1 MATLTNLQ
9 TLEGHEEQVWCV
21 SWNPAGTLLASCGGD
36 KTVRVWGKEGDAW
49 VCKSVLTEGHQR
61 TIRYVSWSPCGNYL
75 ASASFDATVCIW
87 SRKEGE
93 FECIATLEGHENEV
107 KAVAWACSGSLLA
120 TCSRDKSVW
129 IWEVTEDEDFECAS
143 VLSSHTQDVKHVTW
157 HPNKEILASCSYDDS
172 VKLYKEEID
181 DWTCY
186 ATLESHESTVW
197 KICFDETG
205 SRLVSVS
212 DDKTVKIWQE
222 YLPGNKEGVP
232 TTGNDGTWKCVCT
245 ISGYHNRTIFD
256 VDWSHLT
263 GRLVTGGGDDC
274 IHVFKEVEGSDKNQP
289 SFSLMATARQAHD
302 QDVNSVSW
310 NPKNENLL
318 ASCSDDGT
326 VKLWNYNEQDL

>member
-1 MATLTNLQ
+1 MGSLTKVC
-9 TLEGHEEQVWCV
+9 TLEGHEDQVWCV
-21 SWNPAGTLLASCGGD
+21 AWNPAGSLLASCGTD
-36 KTVRVWGKEGDAW
+36 KTIRIWGREGDNW
-49 VCKSVLTEGHQR
+49 VCKSVLTDGHQR
-61 TIRYVSWSPCGNYL
+61 TIRNVAWSPCGNYL

-107 KAVAWACSGSLLA
+107 KAVSWATSGSLLA

-143 VLSSHTQDVKHVTW
+143 VMSAHSQDVKYCTW
-157 HPNKEILASCSYDDS
+157 HPSREILASCSYDNT
-172 VKLYKEEID
+172 VKLFKEEID
-181 DWTCY
+181 DWTCF

-197 KICFDETG
+197 KVCFDAEG
-205 SRLVSVS
+205 HRLASVS

-222 YLPGNKEGVP
+222 YMPGNQEGVP
-232 TTGNDGTWKCVCT
+232 TVGKDGTWKCVCT
-245 ISGYHNRTIFD
+245 LSGYHDRTIFD

-274 IHVFKEVEGSDKNQP
+274 IRVFREEEGSDKNQP
-289 SFSLMATARQAHD
+289 SYNLSASVRKAHS
-302 QDVNSVSW
+302 QDINCVAW
-310 NPKNENLL
+310 NPKVENFL

-326 VKLWNYNEQDL
+326 VKLWNYNEQDI